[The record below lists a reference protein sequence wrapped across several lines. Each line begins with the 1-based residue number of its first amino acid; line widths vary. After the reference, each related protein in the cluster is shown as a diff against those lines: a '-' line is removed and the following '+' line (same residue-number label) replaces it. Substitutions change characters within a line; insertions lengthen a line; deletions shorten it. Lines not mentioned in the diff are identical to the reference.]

1 MTTVASPVLIDTVLG
16 HRGIA
21 QHGRKLAVWRRE
33 IAVVGTF
40 TLLTA
45 AAAQVRVSLS
55 FTPVPITGQTLAVL
69 LAAASLGARRGA
81 ASQILYWLLGM
92 LGLPFYA
99 AGAGGWKAATGA
111 TMGYFIGFIL
121 AAGVVGRL
129 AEYRHDRKVLS
140 SLAAM
145 ALGTVIIYV
154 CGAAWLSWS
163 LNIPIATGNQNA
175 IALGVTPFLL
185 GDLVKMLLAALT
197 TSASWNLVN
206 RLRAE

>member
-1 MTTVASPVLIDTVLG
+1 
-16 HRGIA
+16 
-21 QHGRKLAVWRRE
+21 
-33 IAVVGTF
+33 
-40 TLLTA
+40 
-45 AAAQVRVSLS
+45 
-55 FTPVPITGQTLAVL
+55 
-69 LAAASLGARRGA
+69 
-81 ASQILYWLLGM
+81 
-92 LGLPFYA
+92 
-99 AGAGGWKAATGA
+99 
-111 TMGYFIGFIL
+111 
-121 AAGVVGRL
+121 
-129 AEYRHDRKVLS
+129 
-140 SLAAM
+140 M